1 MDLSDFPRVYPPSED
16 SHLLV
21 DAIMSECLP
30 ATADAAAPLT
40 AIEVGV
46 GSGHVIE
53 QVALHWERAPLTS
66 SLYILG
72 TDINPEAV
80 ARARRLLV
88 RRRSVVT
95 DFILTDTVSG
105 IRYEAADWIWMNPPY
120 VCTSAAECREAQARR
135 DIAAAWAGGEHGTQ
149 IIRRWLCALGKGDP
163 GDDERRRPSPSVL
176 LVAPEPYRPP
186 STQRIVLRR
195 RAGDERL
202 WVLRL

>member
-1 MDLSDFPRVYPPSED
+1 MDLSAFPRVYPPSED

-21 DAIMSECLP
+21 DAVVSECLP
-30 ATADAAAPLT
+30 ATAEAPALLT

-46 GSGHVIE
+46 GSGYVIE
-53 QVALHWERAPLTS
+53 QVALHWERAMLTT
-66 SLYILG
+66 SLYVLG

-80 ARARRLLV
+80 ARARHLLF
-88 RRRSVVT
+88 RCRSVIT

-149 IIRRWLCALGKGDP
+149 IIQRWLCALGKGDR
-163 GDDERRRPSPSVL
+163 GDDERRQSSPSVL
-176 LVAPEPYRPP
+176 LVAPESCRPP
-186 STQRIVLRR
+186 STQHIVLRR